1 MSLLNP
7 LPRPRSPML
16 PMDDGER
23 IVDMLSLLV
32 NNISSSPPSTSP
44 ILLCQ
49 IVNQNCS
56 TENIGMRYT
65 SVQNLYIVISILGI
79 VGNALAIAVIMKRLL
94 IYYIRTSYYM
104 IVSIISSSALMY
116 NSILV
121 ISI

>member
-23 IVDMLSLLV
+23 IVDILSLLV